1 MFLSLSE
8 PTSITNKRPSI
19 YRQFYIYIYIS
30 LLIHL
35 IKWAVAWLFSSTPGI
50 LKHYTHKHG
59 CGDLFTSQHE
69 GFTQGNVPGLT
80 NVVTK
85 DNICAMLNTL
95 YLHTSQSQSGHLM
108 QYTRSF
114 SLLSINKDPFKHL
127 RYNRLRELHKLLF
140 YFIKDYWFKIKL
152 CHDQSTLSDLHSTI
166 LQVYNCSKIYILL
179 K

>member
-19 YRQFYIYIYIS
+19 YRQFYIYIYIYITPYS
-30 LLIHL
+30 LNQMSCCLTFQFNTFQC
-35 IKWAVAWLFSSTPGI
+35 KGDI

-127 RYNRLRELHKLLF
+127 QQIKRITQTSFLLYKRLL
-140 YFIKDYWFKIKL
+140 I
-152 CHDQSTLSDLHSTI
+152 
-166 LQVYNCSKIYILL
+166 
-179 K
+179 

>member
-1 MFLSLSE
+1 MSLSE
-8 PTSITNKRPSI
+8 PTSITNKRSSI
-19 YRQFYIYIYIS
+19 YRQFYIYIYITPYS
-30 LLIHL
+30 LNQMSCCLTFQFNTFQC
-35 IKWAVAWLFSSTPGI
+35 KGDI

-127 RYNRLRELHKLLF
+127 QQIKRITQTSFLLYKRLL
-140 YFIKDYWFKIKL
+140 I
-152 CHDQSTLSDLHSTI
+152 
-166 LQVYNCSKIYILL
+166 
-179 K
+179 